1 MTIGLCTAIMG
12 RMPDQLKLQDAH
24 KNFLDHLKAK
34 KRASATILAYGK
46 DIDQLTSFLAQEA
59 NKVFAQEVTK
69 EDLENFLGKLGKN
82 GYTQKSVSRKIN
94 SIKTFFGF
102 LSSENYI
109 TINPSLPITHP
120 KYEVKPPRILSPLEY
135 RALRDACRGD
145 ARISAI
151 VEVLLQTGI
160 RIGELANLRLDDVK
174 DKSLFIRGF
183 EGHPPREV
191 FLNRAAKTAL
201 DNYLDIRP
209 KAKTDHVFV
218 TRNGKQLLIRNIR
231 TAVDRYFKLAGIENA
246 KVNDL
251 RHTFVA
257 HHLRAGVSL
266 VAISKLVGHKRISTT
281 ERYFEFV
288 KDRSEEK
295 TNTLTEL

>member
-1 MTIGLCTAIMG
+1 MG
-12 RMPDQLKLQDAH
+12 RMANGLKLQDAH
-24 KNFLDHLKAK
+24 KDFLDHLRSKN
-34 KRASATILAYGK
+34 RASATILAYGK
-46 DIDQLTSFLAQEA
+46 DIDQLASFLIEDAQKLSA
-59 NKVFAQEVTK
+59 SEVTK
-69 EDLENFLGKLGKN
+69 EDLENFLAKLSKN
-82 GYTQKSVSRKIN
+82 GYTQKSISRKIN

-102 LSSENYI
+102 LSTNQRIS
-109 TINPSLPITHP
+109 INPSLPITHP

-135 RALRDACRGD
+135 RALRDACRSD
-145 ARISAI
+145 LRLSAI
-151 VEVLLQTGI
+151 VEVLLQTGV

-174 DKSLFIRGF
+174 DKSLFIKPF
-183 EGHPPREV
+183 EGHPGREV
-191 FLNRAAKTAL
+191 FLNKAAKAAL
-201 DNYLDIRP
+201 TNYLEIRP
-209 KAKTDHVFV
+209 KAKTDHLFI

-246 KVNDL
+246 KVNDM
-251 RHTFVA
+251 RHTFIA